1 MRKALVCEL
10 LFFIDFVD
18 YLLESV
24 AGFAWF
30 NDVGERHIGGNLNHF
45 VFKRQIFASEL
56 SKLVLKILDSD
67 FRIIGLKVQPL
78 IVDSDVTHDR
88 FTELEVYIGT
98 KPGVTWW
105 SLGGEGFLNLFS

>member
-10 LFFIDFVD
+10 LFFIDFVY

-45 VFKRQIFASEL
+45 VFKSQIFAGEL
-56 SKLVLKILDSD
+56 SKLVLEILDSD
-67 FRIIGLKVQPL
+67 FGVIGFKVQPFF
-78 IVDSDVTHDR
+78 VDGDVTHDR
-88 FTELEVYIGT
+88 FTELEVYIGA

-105 SLGGEGFLNLFS
+105 SLGGEGFLYLFS